1 MKIKLTT
8 RELYPVYVATD
19 GTTDS
24 GIEIDLPD
32 GLWERYLAAKG
43 VFYELLDEVDDI
55 CARTA
60 RKRSIDGTQA

>member
-8 RELYPVYVATD
+8 SELYPVYVATD
-19 GTTDS
+19 W

-55 CARTA
+55 VLEQQEN
-60 RKRSIDGTQA
+60 GV

>member
-19 GTTDS
+19 WTTDS
-24 GIEIDLPD
+24 GIEVDLPD

-43 VFYELLDEVDDI
+43 VFYIVIEQQENGV
-55 CARTA
+55 
-60 RKRSIDGTQA
+60 

>member
-8 RELYPVYVATD
+8 SELYPVYVAAD
-19 GTTDS
+19 WTTDS
-24 GIEIDLPD
+24 GTEVDLPD

-55 CARTA
+55 VLEQHRN
-60 RKRSIDGTQA
+60 GV